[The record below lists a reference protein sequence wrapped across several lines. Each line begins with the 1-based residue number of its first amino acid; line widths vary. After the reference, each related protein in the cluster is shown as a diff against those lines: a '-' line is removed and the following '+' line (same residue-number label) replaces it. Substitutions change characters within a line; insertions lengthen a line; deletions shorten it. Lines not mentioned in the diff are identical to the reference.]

1 MKIETILDHQTIFE
15 NRRPEALFLVQFV
28 APQAPDN
35 VTPGPPAAY
44 CLVWDRSAS
53 IDALEFAAARRFV
66 TQFIRH
72 LPQNA
77 FFSLITFHEAA
88 EALVDLGPITD
99 KPGLLALLNES
110 AQVDFGT
117 NLSAALLLAKEQ
129 INHAPQEIA
138 ARKIILLTDAE
149 HTCGIRD
156 EDLLEQIA
164 RGCDT
169 QGIRIS
175 TIHFTNANIALID
188 RISAKV
194 YPQLRGENLLRI
206 VKSEL
211 GVLQPLAA
219 QNVRLRLKA
228 LDFCE
233 RITPLGFEFSERSD
247 GWFTY
252 ALGDM
257 LAGEER
263 TVCCNLTIPL
273 LPCIDD
279 KPCASLAN
287 EALVELEAGYEAI
300 TAEGVSPKVFRTTVR
315 IPSMSNT
322 TYPTS
327 EDGSLTLRDGD

>member
-28 APQAPDN
+28 APDAAGNLPPD
-35 VTPGPPAAY
+35 PAAY

-53 IDALEFAAARRFV
+53 IDEHEFATAHRFV

-72 LPQNA
+72 LPANA
-77 FFSLITFHEAA
+77 LFSLITFHEAA
-88 EALVDLGPITD
+88 DALVDLGPVTD
-99 KPGLLALLNES
+99 KAGLLALLNETT
-110 AQVDFGT
+110 QIDFGT

-129 INHAPQEIA
+129 LNQAPEECA
-138 ARKIILLTDAE
+138 VRKIILLTDCE

-164 RGCDT
+164 RGCNA
-169 QGIRIS
+169 QGIHIS
-175 TIHFTNANIALID
+175 TIHFTNSNIALID
-188 RISAKV
+188 RISAQV
-194 YPQLRGENLLRI
+194 YPHLRGENLLRI
-206 VKSEL
+206 VESEL
-211 GVLQPLAA
+211 GGLQPLAA
-219 QNVRLRLKA
+219 QNVRVRLKP

-233 RITPLGFEFSERSD
+233 RVTPLGFVFSERSD
-247 GWFTY
+247 GWLTY

-315 IPSMSNT
+315 IPAMSNT

-327 EDGSLTLRDGD
+327 EDGSLSLRDGD